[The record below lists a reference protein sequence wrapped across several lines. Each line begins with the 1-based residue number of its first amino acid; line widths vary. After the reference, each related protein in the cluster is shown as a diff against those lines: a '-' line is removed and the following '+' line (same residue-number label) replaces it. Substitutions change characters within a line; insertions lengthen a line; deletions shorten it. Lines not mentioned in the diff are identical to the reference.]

1 MTKGRIILNT
11 DQIKLI
17 ISRLCYQIL
26 ESYPDLTKLCM
37 IGIQPR
43 GVYFAEKIYQE
54 LTRIAPESNIP
65 FGKLD
70 ITFFRDDF
78 RKGAPLKANSTQ
90 IDFLTEDKIV
100 LLIDDVLYTGR
111 SIHASIAALQS
122 FGRPSKIDLMVLI
135 DRRFNREF
143 PIKANFTGMIVD
155 SLDEA
160 YVKVNWDLHEQ
171 ENSVV
176 IYPEKNI
183 EADAK

>member
-1 MTKGRIILNT
+1 MTKGRIILNHN
-11 DQIKLI
+11 QIQLI

-26 ESYPDLTKLCM
+26 ENYPDLGTLCI

-43 GVYFAEKIYQE
+43 GVFFAEKIYQK
-54 LTRIAPESNIP
+54 LMQIVPDSAISY
-65 FGKLD
+65 GKLD

-78 RKGAPLKANSTQ
+78 RKGAPLKANTTN
-90 IDFLTEDKIV
+90 IDFLTEDKTV

-122 FGRPSKIDLMVLI
+122 FGRPKKIDLMVLI

-143 PIKANFTGMIVD
+143 PIKSNFTGMIVD

-171 ENSVV
+171 DHSVV

-183 EADAK
+183 EEHAK